1 MSEEKLD
8 DLEQLDVIESSA
20 LGVGNAFHAFRF
32 KRVAFDLLS
41 ERTQAVLEQAKVK
54 LIADRKISEE
64 EAIELIEQTTEMDR
78 RLEATASRILRVKDR
93 T

>member
-1 MSEEKLD
+1 MSKEKQD

-32 KRVAFDLLS
+32 KRTAFDLLS
-41 ERTQAVLEQAKVK
+41 DQTRAVLEQAKDK
-54 LIADRKISEE
+54 LIAEHKISEDD
-64 EAIELIEQTTEMDR
+64 AIELIEQTAEMDK
-78 RLEATASRILRVKDR
+78 RLEATATRILRVKSD